1 LGARCDNALAAA
13 VLLAF
18 DVRPSM
24 STLDAALAA
33 FALVLLCLGI

>member
-1 LGARCDNALAAA
+1 LGASSDNSLAAA

-24 STLDAALAA
+24 STLEAALAA
-33 FALVLLCLGI
+33 FALVLLCLGN